1 MQIRTKIS
9 ITVGLVVVLSYGIT
23 FYRTSAF
30 QKELVFSQVL
40 QQARMLQ
47 QQVLMTRKWVSDHNG
62 LFVLKTADSQANP
75 FLEGKDREILD
86 RSGQAYVKRNPAM
99 VTRELSS
106 YSHQSGAFEYRITTL
121 KPINPANSPDAFERA
136 SLLRFEEGEKEV
148 SKVMSKDGKQVLRYI
163 SPLYVEESCMECH
176 AHQGYQLGDIRGA
189 LSTTILVDWA
199 YGDIKANNRMLL
211 FICLATIVVVGLV
224 IYLFMDIVVV
234 RRLNGLAQAVEQ
246 YPEQDDFRGL
256 IHNDDEIGVLT
267 EKFEELGDRLQ
278 SSQHELD
285 QTRER
290 VFQSEKLAALG
301 RLAAGVAHEV
311 NNPLGGMLNC
321 VKSMGESPD
330 DPEMNARYL
339 GLLEK
344 GLKRVGNIVRQ
355 LLNFGRRQP
364 VQYAV
369 ASFDE
374 LIAECLTLL
383 EYSLKNIDLHLE
395 LQLPEPRLVDGEA
408 LQQIVVNLALNS
420 INAMPDGG
428 VLTLRTFEEKG
439 RMVLEVED
447 SGEGIPMECIDKIY
461 DPFFTTKE
469 VGQGSGLGLSIV
481 YSLVER
487 MHGIITVASEVGRGS
502 CFRVELSPGSQNG
515 EE

>member
-9 ITVGLVVVLSYGIT
+9 IIVGLVVIISYGIT

-30 QKELVFSQVL
+30 QKELVFTQVI
-40 QQARMLQ
+40 QQARMLH

-62 LFVLKTADSQANP
+62 LFVLKTAASQPNP
-75 FLEGKDREILD
+75 FLESNDREIRD
-86 RSGQAYVKRNPAM
+86 SKGQTYVKRNPAM
-99 VTRELSS
+99 VTRELSH

-121 KPINPANSPDAFERA
+121 KPINPDNRPDPFERA
-136 SLLRFEEGEKEV
+136 SLLRFEKGEKEV
-148 SKVMSKDGKQVLRYI
+148 SQVMLKDGKHVLRYI
-163 SPLYVEESCMECH
+163 SPLYVEESCLECH
-176 AHQGYQLGDIRGA
+176 AHQGYQVGGIRGA

-199 YGDIKANNRMLL
+199 YGDIKKNNRMLL

-224 IYLFMDIVVV
+224 IYLLMDVVVV
-234 RRLNGLAQAVEQ
+234 RRLNRLAHAVDQ
-246 YPEQDDFRGL
+246 YPERDDFKSL
-256 IHNDDEIGVLT
+256 KKDDDEIGILT
-267 EKFEELGDRLQ
+267 EKFQELGDRLQ
-278 SSQHELD
+278 SSQYELD

-290 VFQSEKLAALG
+290 VFQGEKLAALG

-330 DPEMNARYL
+330 DPEMNKRYL

-344 GLKRVGNIVRQ
+344 GLKRVGNIVQQ

-364 VQYAV
+364 AQYAV
-369 ASFDE
+369 ASIDE
-374 LIAECLTLL
+374 LITECLTLL
-383 EYSLKNIDLHLE
+383 EYNLKKIDLHLE
-395 LQLPEPRLVDGEA
+395 LQLPEPRMVDGEA
-408 LQQIVVNLALNS
+408 LQQIVVNLVLNA
-420 INAMPDGG
+420 INAMDDEGA
-428 VLTLRTFEEKG
+428 LTIRTFEKRG
-439 RMVLEVED
+439 RVILEIED
-447 SGEGIPMECIDKIY
+447 TGEGIAMESIDKIY

-487 MHGIITVASEVGRGS
+487 MKGVITVASEVGKGS
-502 CFRVELSPGSQNG
+502 CFRIELHPGSP
-515 EE
+515 EEKE